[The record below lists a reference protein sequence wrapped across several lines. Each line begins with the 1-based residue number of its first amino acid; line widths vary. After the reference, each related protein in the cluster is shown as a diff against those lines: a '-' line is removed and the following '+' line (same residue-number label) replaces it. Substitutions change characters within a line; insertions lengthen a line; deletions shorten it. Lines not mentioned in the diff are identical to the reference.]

1 MYDNRTPK
9 SGKNDKF
16 RTLAERR
23 TNAAID
29 AVLRIGKL
37 SNRNA
42 YEYDEAEVKIVVK
55 ALREAVSEVE
65 ARFAAPRTK
74 PQGRFTL

>member
-1 MYDNRTPK
+1 M
-9 SGKNDKF
+9 SGNTSHRNDKNQKF
-16 RTLAERR
+16 RALAERR

-29 AVLRIGKL
+29 GILRIGKL

-42 YEYDEAEVKIVVK
+42 YEYDDTEVKKILK

>member
-1 MYDNRTPK
+1 MSKIMPSENEK
-9 SGKNDKF
+9 HKKF
-16 RTLAERR
+16 RALAERR

-42 YEYDEAEVKIVVK
+42 YEYDDAEVKKILK
-55 ALREAVSEVE
+55 ALRETVAEVE